1 MGTSGIIPEKYLK
14 DSPKPVTIEGT
25 RTILKQM
32 ENFVC
37 KISGYNGTGFFC
49 KIKDPYTNNF
59 KNVLF
64 TNNHIL
70 CESDIED
77 NKTIYITMNNDSQ
90 SKKIKI
96 DKNRIR
102 YTNENLDVTIIE
114 IIKSDEISNFLELDE
129 DIYKDIGLLENI
141 YEREKQSLYVLQYP
155 RKEVVRVSYGM
166 SVKIKNNFIYHTC
179 NTDGGSSG
187 SPILSLKSFKV
198 LGIHFGAT
206 YYEYNKGTF
215 IKAAIDEFFKYIYS
229 PFFYVKTNNLKK
241 LKEIYDKNNDILT
254 LKDKNQ
260 QTLLHCS
267 VICKNYEITKFLLEK
282 GIKYDEPDNP
292 FLLVIQNNLEKLKE
306 IYNKNNDI
314 LTLKDKNQ
322 QTLLHCSVI
331 CENYEIAKFLLEK
344 GIKYDEPDD
353 NGDTALFLSSK
364 KLKKLLESYGAKEE
378 HFCSNYIEKPN
389 FKDKKLKL
397 IYEDLN
403 KNGLVD
409 GEMIE
414 IKKDN
419 KIIGKR
425 INRKIKVFR
434 YYENVYHG
442 TRFEKI
448 NGIMS
453 KGLINTGKPL
463 RGHITLGKKCDDINN
478 WANAIFVTPSIFYA
492 SKNAEIIYS
501 DGEEWY
507 IIIEAALAYLPP
519 SKFISKFREISIH
532 ESKFYNY
539 NFKEGEPKEIE
550 VRIEAIPDEIF
561 TNTILT
567 TSLLFVNKKY
577 LDEVKNYSEGNIF
590 KKN

>member
-25 RTILKQM
+25 RTILGQM
-32 ENFVC
+32 EKFVC

-141 YEREKQSLYVLQYP
+141 YEREKQSLYVLHYP

-166 SVKIKNNFIYHTC
+166 SKGIKNNFIYHTC

-198 LGIHFGAT
+198 LGIHCGGST
-206 YYEYNKGTF
+206 YHEYNIGTF
-215 IKAAIDEFFKYIYS
+215 IKDAIDEFFKYINI
-229 PFFYVKTNNLKK
+229 NN
-241 LKEIYDKNNDILT
+241 
-254 LKDKNQ
+254 
-260 QTLLHCS
+260 
-267 VICKNYEITKFLLEK
+267 
-282 GIKYDEPDNP
+282 NP
-292 FLLVIQNNLEKLKE
+292 FLLVKTNNLEKLKE
-306 IYNKNNDI
+306 IYDKNNDI

-353 NGDTALFLSSK
+353 NGDTALFLSSE
-364 KLKKLLESYGAKEE
+364 KLKELLKTYGAKEE

-425 INRKIKVFR
+425 INRKIKEFWG
-434 YYENVYHG
+434 YKNKVYHG

-463 RGHITLGKKCDDINN
+463 RGHITLKRTCDHINN

-507 IIIEAALAYLPP
+507 IIIEAALAF
-519 SKFISKFREISIH
+519 SSEFISTFRGVSIH

-550 VRIEAIPDEIF
+550 VRIEAQPDKIV
-561 TNTILT
+561 TYTILT

-590 KKN
+590 KKKLKKN

>member
-25 RTILKQM
+25 RTILEQM
-32 ENFVC
+32 EKFVC

-241 LKEIYDKNNDILT
+241 LKEIYD
-254 LKDKNQ
+254 
-260 QTLLHCS
+260 
-267 VICKNYEITKFLLEK
+267 
-282 GIKYDEPDNP
+282 
-292 FLLVIQNNLEKLKE
+292 
-306 IYNKNNDI
+306 KNNDI

>member
-282 GIKYDEPDNP
+282 GIKYDEPD
-292 FLLVIQNNLEKLKE
+292 
-306 IYNKNNDI
+306 
-314 LTLKDKNQ
+314 
-322 QTLLHCSVI
+322 
-331 CENYEIAKFLLEK
+331 
-344 GIKYDEPDD
+344 D